1 MFDWSDEKDSLLRRE
16 RGVSFQD
23 DILNAARAPS
33 DREAAQLKEAAQQT
47 YNKDKR
53 INIRISSRDLS
64 ALQKKANRYCMPYQ
78 TLISSVLHRYV
89 TGDLAEVDS

>member
-1 MFDWSDEKDSLLRRE
+1 MKEDNYEKELLE
-16 RGVSFQD
+16 AED

-33 DREAAQLKEAAQQT
+33 DREAALLKEAAQQT

-64 ALQKKANRYCMPYQ
+64 ALQKKANRYGMPYQ
-78 TLISSVLHRYV
+78 TLVSSVLHRYV
-89 TGDLAEVDS
+89 TGDLTEVDS